1 MNEATGQVEARL
13 AALGYRLPTV
23 SAPIGA
29 YVPAVRTGN
38 LIFLSGQGPFREGGG
53 TDHAG
58 KVGADFSVAEAY
70 EIAQQVTLRALAVL
84 KEEIGDLD
92 KIGRIVKLVGWVNSA
107 PGFNQQPQVING
119 ASELLHE
126 LFGPRGQHARSAVG
140 AAELPL
146 NIPVEI
152 EMVVEIES

>member
-1 MNEATGQVEARL
+1 MQERTGRVEAKL
-13 AALGYRLPTV
+13 AALGYSLPFV

-38 LIFLSGQGPFREGGG
+38 LVFLSGQGSWREGGAE
-53 TDHAG
+53 HVG
-58 KVGADFSVAEAY
+58 KVGSDFTVAEAY
-70 EIAQQVTLRALAVL
+70 DIARQVTLRALAVL
-84 KEEIGDLD
+84 KTEIGDLD
-92 KIGRIVKLVGWVNSA
+92 KVRRFVKLVGWVNSA
-107 PGFNQQPQVING
+107 PGFTQQPLVING

-126 LFGPRGQHARSAVG
+126 VFGDRGQHARSAVG

-146 NIPVEI
+146 NVPVEI